1 MQGMLGGR
9 KLIGHPKWAMMKFFI
24 DEKQSQTGLQDMFT
38 ILDFQF
44 GREREAKVTWENTK
58 DLQIS

>member
-1 MQGMLGGR
+1 
-9 KLIGHPKWAMMKFFI
+9 MMKFFI

-44 GREREAKVTWENTK
+44 GREREAKVTWKNTK